1 MNMGVYGC
9 VFTGTVIVRGMRTVE
24 VPYEIES
31 GDLIY
36 SLTDRTTFPG
46 GPTAPASKVRALNHA
61 KAIGG
66 KGKVVIW
73 DMVVVEDKYQ
83 RANLS
88 NIKKILEIKF
98 SGDSLTDNQRKALL
112 DNKEMAAQVE
122 IVNEADCE
130 CDSDERE
137 EERERVWRDARNFI
151 DQLNKSAQK
160 TFGFPGAPGGPVPF
174 PFPL

>member
-1 MNMGVYGC
+1 M
-9 VFTGTVIVRGMRTVE
+9 
-24 VPYEIES
+24 
-31 GDLIY
+31 
-36 SLTDRTTFPG
+36 
-46 GPTAPASKVRALNHA
+46 
-61 KAIGG
+61 
-66 KGKVVIW
+66 VIW

-160 TFGFPGAPGGPVPF
+160 TFGFPK
-174 PFPL
+174 